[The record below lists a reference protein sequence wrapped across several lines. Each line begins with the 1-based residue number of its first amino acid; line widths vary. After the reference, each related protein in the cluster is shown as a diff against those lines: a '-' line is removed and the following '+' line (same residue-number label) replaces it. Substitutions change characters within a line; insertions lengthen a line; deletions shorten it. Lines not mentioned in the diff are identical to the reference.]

1 MQGTTGMQ
9 GPKIATAKAQK
20 VLKKVNEDDMDS
32 KIKHF
37 GKTAVCIS
45 VDDCIEECK
54 SFTAF
59 DPNVETT
66 VCETP
71 YLFTCNDDN
80 LCDVQVPTSSM
91 PKFRAIKVRVGK
103 GGKPNW
109 LDNNVGMMTVN
120 GVEDLWS

>member
-9 GPKIATAKAQK
+9 GPKIATAKAEK

-71 YLFTCNDDN
+71 DLFTCSDDN
-80 LCDVQVPTSSM
+80 LCDVGPRTNLRLC
-91 PKFRAIKVRVGK
+91 PKSGPQKFVLAQE
-103 GGKPNW
+103 
-109 LDNNVGMMTVN
+109 VN
-120 GVEDLWS
+120 QIGLIIMLV